1 MYYSSCP
8 DCYSLLLGCILKFA
22 FIGYVLPLYG
32 PGVKVLSVFNNYIVT
47 SE

>member
-1 MYYSSCP
+1 MYHSCCP

-22 FIGYVLPLYG
+22 FIGCVLPVYG
-32 PGVKVLSVFNNYIVT
+32 SGVKVLSVFNSDIVT